1 MIDKRPL
8 SPHITVH
15 KWMLSQIVSILHRA
29 TAIGLTFGILFI
41 SLWLLSLS
49 FGSIYYSIFKSIFFN
64 FFGKAIIIIMSFCFF
79 FHFVEEL
86 RRLFWAFGFGL
97 EVKTIKLTS
106 YFIIFLS
113 LTFSLFIL
121 CCLKFRLV
129 KSGKIHFKLIL
140 IRLMLLKKF
149 DFKNTPAAC
158 A

>member
-1 MIDKRPL
+1 MIGKRPL

-64 FFGKAIIIIMSFCFF
+64 FFGKTIIIIMSFCFF

-113 LTFSLFIL
+113 LIFSLFIFLFLL
-121 CCLKFRLV
+121 C
-129 KSGKIHFKLIL
+129 
-140 IRLMLLKKF
+140 
-149 DFKNTPAAC
+149 N
-158 A
+158 